1 MKDHMPRIRGWTIFA
16 TLVAVVLLLNF
27 SSGEKK
33 IEQQIHR
40 LYATDHPQFRRSLS
54 ALLGPQVLDGNK
66 VEELLNGDQI
76 SPIMLAEIRE
86 AKRTITFETYIYWSE
101 SIGQEFA
108 TALAERAG
116 AGVKVHVLLDWIG
129 SVKMNEAALATM
141 KAAGVEIVR
150 YHEPA
155 WWNLTR
161 MNNRTHRKVLVV
173 DGHTGFTGGVGI
185 ADQWRGS
192 AQDKR
197 QWHCT
202 GCG

>member
-1 MKDHMPRIRGWTIFA
+1 M
-16 TLVAVVLLLNF
+16 
-27 SSGEKK
+27 
-33 IEQQIHR
+33 
-40 LYATDHPQFRRSLS
+40 
-54 ALLGPQVLDGNK
+54 
-66 VEELLNGDQI
+66 
-76 SPIMLAEIRE
+76 
-86 AKRTITFETYIYWSE
+86 
-101 SIGQEFA
+101 
-108 TALAERAG
+108 
-116 AGVKVHVLLDWIG
+116 KVHVLLDWIG

-173 DGHTGFTGGVGI
+173 DGHTGFTGGVGT

-197 QWHCT
+197 LWHCT
-202 GCG
+202 GGG